1 MSFKLKVIN
10 LLKKNMKFILP
21 ISVSLLLFS
30 CINSSQ
36 KSNECCN
43 QPNKLVGVWELQ
55 NATWNDSSMTIKE
68 PRMVKIFTD
77 SVMIYQYYDQNLFC
91 GDSAKKTVLATGYG
105 KYFYFNGRV
114 QKLTRREKIYKL
126 VFLCT
131 INVKYHTHVSYY
143 AYKNINIIK
152 NIIVPS
158 IMIKNT

>member
-1 MSFKLKVIN
+1 
-10 LLKKNMKFILP
+10 MKFILP

-105 KYFYFNGRV
+105 KYFYSKGKLKESILNHSNKNLIGSEYDIEINFSKDSNTYYQSMDFNNS
-114 QKLTRREKIYKL
+114 KYKEAWKR
-126 VFLCT
+126 
-131 INVKYHTHVSYY
+131 IE
-143 AYKNINIIK
+143 
-152 NIIVPS
+152 
-158 IMIKNT
+158 